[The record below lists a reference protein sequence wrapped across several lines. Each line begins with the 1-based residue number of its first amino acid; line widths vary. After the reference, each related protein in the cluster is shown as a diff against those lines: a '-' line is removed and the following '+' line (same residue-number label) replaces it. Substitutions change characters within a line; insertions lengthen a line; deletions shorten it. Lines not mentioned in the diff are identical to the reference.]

1 MEAPLGDA
9 FVSLPL
15 QSRVMRANAFQPHPR
30 SSALERTYMTKRI
43 FLLSARV
50 STDSPDAVERT
61 LKTLVTKGSVRRGT
75 SANEFLVE
83 AKMEGTT
90 AKDLNR
96 SLLSALRRVEKKTRL
111 RAEWTSGDTT
121 ERFFDY
127 VPKGTRK
134 ARS

>member
-1 MEAPLGDA
+1 
-9 FVSLPL
+9 
-15 QSRVMRANAFQPHPR
+15 
-30 SSALERTYMTKRI
+30 MTKRI